1 MSKQEH
7 SQYRR
12 SKLLKSIRK
21 GNFHPK
27 VGGKRSEVSVS
38 LDTFQIAGLKKLAKK
53 YKTTISSELSNA
65 VDAYLLD
72 LSRDE
77 IRLLGHFADL
87 TKTSLF
93 VGNQKITGILREI
106 DQSTA
111 RITRLERRAARA
123 RNTKQR

>member
-1 MSKQEH
+1 MPKPER
-7 SQYRR
+7 SQYRI
-12 SKLLKSIRK
+12 SKLLKSVRK
-21 GNFHPK
+21 DNLHPE
-27 VGGKRSEVSVS
+27 VGGKRAEVSVP
-38 LDTFQIAGLKKLAKK
+38 LDTFQITGLKKLAKK
-53 YKTTISSELSNA
+53 YKTTVNSELSNA
-65 VDAYLLD
+65 VDAYLLG

-87 TKTSLF
+87 TKTSVF

-111 RITRLERRAARA
+111 RISRLERRAARA

>member
-1 MSKQEH
+1 MPCSPDFRCR
-7 SQYRR
+7 SQACPF
-12 SKLLKSIRK
+12 SLQHTLLW
-21 GNFHPK
+21 H
-27 VGGKRSEVSVS
+27 
-38 LDTFQIAGLKKLAKK
+38 FQIAGLKKLAKK
-53 YKTTISSELSNA
+53 DKTTISSELSNA